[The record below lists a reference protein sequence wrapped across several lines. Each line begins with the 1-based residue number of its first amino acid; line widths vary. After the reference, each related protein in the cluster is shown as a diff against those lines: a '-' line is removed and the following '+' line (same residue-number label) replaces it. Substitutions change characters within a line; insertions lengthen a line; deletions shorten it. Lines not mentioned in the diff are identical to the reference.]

1 MNQEWSALNKQMQS
15 LLAKKETFRDGLT
28 ALYTLRN
35 QLMQVLTS
43 FRDDL
48 TEADFSAMPFAN
60 AAGLHHSTAAYSVW
74 HIFRIEDITAHT
86 LTANDEQVF
95 FAGGYQKRIGS
106 PIITTGN
113 ELSGQQI
120 IDFSAQLDIDALYD
134 YAAAVKSS
142 TERILNGLTY
152 EMLKRRIPPERRAH
166 LLSLNVVSQEESAAW
181 LIDYWCKKQIL
192 GLIQM
197 PFSRHWIMH
206 TEACLRIKNKIVHS

>member
-1 MNQEWSALNKQMQS
+1 MNQKWSELNRIMQS
-15 LLAKKETFRDGLT
+15 QLRKRETYREGM
-28 ALYTLRN
+28 AVLYSLRN
-35 QLMQVLTS
+35 QLMQVLTF

-48 TEADFSAMPFAN
+48 TKADFSAMPFAN
-60 AAGLHHSTAAYSVW
+60 ASGLHHSTVAYSVW

-95 FAGGYQKRIGS
+95 FSGGYQKRIGS

-120 IDFSAQLDIDALYD
+120 ADFSAQLDIDALYD
-134 YAAAVKSS
+134 YASAVKES

-152 EMLKRRIPPERRAH
+152 EMLKHRIPPERRAQ
-166 LLSLNVVSQEESAAW
+166 LLSLNVVSQEESAVW

-206 TEACLRIKNKIVHS
+206 TEACLRIKNKIQ